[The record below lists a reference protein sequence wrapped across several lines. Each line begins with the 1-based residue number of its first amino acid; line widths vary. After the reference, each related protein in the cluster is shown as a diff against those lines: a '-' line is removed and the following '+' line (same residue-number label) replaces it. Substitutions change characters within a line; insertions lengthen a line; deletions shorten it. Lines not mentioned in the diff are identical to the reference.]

1 MHPCLVLRVEVGVAA
16 LLAVDPLVLGP
27 VPLLV
32 VRLLVL
38 GLSVVGLLV
47 VVVAVAEGVGVVL
60 VVAVAG
66 VVVVGL
72 AVVGVGLAVVVGPV
86 QLRQARHGNLEHP
99 HPHLLPHPGRWT
111 ASCAWTPLEQLA
123 SSPASTLFAAHGAR
137 CP

>member
-1 MHPCLVLRVEVGVAA
+1 MALLVHPCLVLRVEVGVAA

-38 GLSVVGLLV
+38 GLSVVGLL
-47 VVVAVAEGVGVVL
+47 AVA
-60 VVAVAG
+60 VAVAG

-72 AVVGVGLAVVVGPV
+72 AVVGVGLAVVLGPV
-86 QLRQARHGNLEHP
+86 QLRQARHGYLAHP
-99 HPHLLPHPGRWT
+99 PPPPLPHPSRRT